1 MGLMSIVENLTS
13 MTILLTIIFFI
24 FMSVIYVRKQLN
36 DADNK
41 IESMFDLL
49 ETLTLEVKRLKI
61 RLAPPEMMMGSNISQ
76 NSHQYTGNNV
86 DIIEYIES
94 DQEENESDSDNDNN
108 DDNNDDNNETK
119 EVDYTVTSSNE
130 VYHEE
135 SDDEESDDE
144 ESDDEKDIDEEHE
157 DEQESVEGENNVEI
171 DNDPV
176 VKKIDLTE
184 INVESELNDVTD
196 NGDYSK
202 MTVKELKQV
211 LINKGYTNDVTKLKR
226 QGLIALLNNET
237 L

>member
-1 MGLMSIVENLTS
+1 MC
-13 MTILLTIIFFI
+13 
-24 FMSVIYVRKQLN
+24 VIYVRKQLN

-61 RLAPPEMMMGSNISQ
+61 HLAPPQMMMGSNISQ

-94 DQEENESDSDNDNN
+94 DQEENESDSDSDSDNN

-144 ESDDEKDIDEEHE
+144 ESDDEESDDEKDIDEEHE
-157 DEQESVEGENNVEI
+157 DEQEAVEGENNVEI